1 MVIISIIKLTI
12 YIFDILLFYLNKFN
26 HNHNL
31 INLTIIISLM
41 FILAK
46 FILLMVSFV
55 IIILTIL
62 FLVTIVSFVF
72 ILVIIDFSIIDFF
85 IKYIFIS

>member
-1 MVIISIIKLTI
+1 
-12 YIFDILLFYLNKFN
+12 
-26 HNHNL
+26 
-31 INLTIIISLM
+31 
-41 FILAK
+41 
-46 FILLMVSFV
+46 
-55 IIILTIL
+55 L